1 MKKLFLILVL
11 GLFFAGNASTFEL
24 EDFPSVNSLLEKGYE
39 LHSTNI
45 IKSGQ
50 YQYNLVSNGSN
61 GKHRLVTC
69 IYSLEA
75 NVSIC
80 WVP

>member
-1 MKKLFLILVL
+1 MKKIILILVL
-11 GLFFAGNASTFEL
+11 CLFVAGNASTFQL
-24 EDFPSVNSLLEKGYE
+24 EGFPSVNSLLEKGYE

-61 GKHRLVTC
+61 GKHRLITC
-69 IYSLEA
+69 IYAIEQ